1 MALAGRQLEAP
12 TVAAAA
18 YGQVVAA
25 AVAVIASLSEQL
37 VVLEVAL
44 TQGVLGPPGSRD
56 RAEPARAW
64 AVLGARV
71 LAEFG
76 DDPDRYA
83 TAKARKAYAG
93 TAPITRASGL
103 GQLMLAR
110 SVDNRR
116 PTTACHRRA
125 FAALSGSS
133 GARATTTPCG
143 PRGHPHHQARRA
155 LGHPAGRDPARGAA
169 PSPAVLGE
177 VTCPGTGGAGGAPMP
192 RCQARW
198 DGRARWLD

>member
-1 MALAGRQLEAP
+1 MALASRQLEAP

-76 DDPDRYA
+76 GDPDRYA
-83 TAKARKAYAG
+83 TAKAGKAYAG
-93 TAPITRASGL
+93 TTPITRASGL

-110 SVDNRR
+110 S
-116 PTTACHRRA
+116 A
-125 FAALSGSS
+125 
-133 GARATTTPCG
+133 
-143 PRGHPHHQARRA
+143 
-155 LGHPAGRDPARGAA
+155 
-169 PSPAVLGE
+169 
-177 VTCPGTGGAGGAPMP
+177 TGGRPPPATGG
-192 RCQARW
+192 RSR
-198 DGRARWLD
+198 R

>member
-1 MALAGRQLEAP
+1 MRLDSSCDGGGLAALELDQAEHPPGAVAALAVMEDLQVVKMALASRQLEAP

-44 TQGVLGPPGSRD
+44 TQAFSAHREARD

-76 DDPDRYA
+76 YDPDRYA

-110 SVDNRR
+110 SV
-116 PTTACHRRA
+116 
-125 FAALSGSS
+125 
-133 GARATTTPCG
+133 
-143 PRGHPHHQARRA
+143 
-155 LGHPAGRDPARGAA
+155 
-169 PSPAVLGE
+169 
-177 VTCPGTGGAGGAPMP
+177 GTGG
-192 RCQARW
+192 RSR
-198 DGRARWLD
+198 R

>member
-1 MALAGRQLEAP
+1 MRLDSSCDGGGLAALELDQAEHPPGAVAALAVMEDLQVVKMALASRQLEAP

-71 LAEFG
+71 L
-76 DDPDRYA
+76 P
-83 TAKARKAYAG
+83 
-93 TAPITRASGL
+93 
-103 GQLMLAR
+103 
-110 SVDNRR
+110 
-116 PTTACHRRA
+116 
-125 FAALSGSS
+125 SS
-133 GARATTTPCG
+133 TTTPTATPL
-143 PRGHPHHQARRA
+143 PRPARPTPAPPRSPERRA
-155 LGHPAGRDPARGAA
+155 
-169 PSPAVLGE
+169 
-177 VTCPGTGGAGGAPMP
+177 
-192 RCQARW
+192 W
-198 DGRARWLD
+198 DS